1 MFIPLRLLIPNP
13 ADLLGLVPLTSIDQL
28 DAIGVTGIGAAET
41 SDGTVL
47 RASLAT
53 APGHELTVS
62 VPGFPDLA
70 LVLRDLASL
79 EVLVSS
85 NPAARIAVDTFVVRL
100 PRQIFRPVAE
110 TAAGWQ
116 DTGGTAEV
124 AVSMAGAVGP
134 VSIEFDR
141 TGFVRVVPPIDPSG
155 APIAVSA
162 DLTEPVMIGDTGLVI
177 TASGLGLTL
186 DSDDPTISVT
196 SARLLLPPGLAPTDV
211 VLPELTFADAVVS
224 WRGFSGTLTAEWDL
238 TVVGGEVRYTGT
250 DAADGGPR
258 TVPASMF
265 GLNGGLEQIA
275 VRLTD
280 SAPEALGMAGKLR
293 LPFFDDVVDIELG
306 VDGTGGLSVRVAG
319 ADDGAL
325 ELTREGLFTMRVA
338 SLALAASADETA
350 VTVSG
355 SFRPAF
361 FGSEGVGWPEIGV
374 EGLRAGLRGG
384 EPFVEIDGGWIELR
398 DQAVLDLYG
407 FRGELSRIGFGR
419 EDGRLW
425 LGLSGSIQLVELL
438 PAGAAVENARVLWD
452 PNLDVTALSPAEIVA
467 ALSFELSGLAVQYTM
482 PGVLEFSGSAYLI
495 DEGTIRG
502 FGGDLRLQLPTVGL
516 GVAAGLLVGFNTEA
530 PPYPFLFLSL
540 DVDLPA
546 GVPLGQSGLALKGA
560 AGLVGYNV
568 FPRRTEPQN
577 WYEDWYKRGPE
588 VGVLHSSKWAPLR
601 DGLAFGA
608 GVTITTVDGYVKGV
622 RALLALLL
630 PGPVILFEG
639 RALFLAG
646 LSPDAEPP
654 LRMLA
659 VIDGSEGTLQ
669 LNVEAQA
676 ELVPDAVRASGG
688 LEGFFDVDDVTRWHV
703 YLGQDEPADR
713 RIRATVYDLFKASAS
728 LMLDNSSTQLAAGI
742 EVSEEWRYQL
752 VEDTVELA
760 VSFDALIEGRAR
772 LNYRPEQIEGT
783 LRLRALV
790 GLTAP
795 AVELGLSAAAELTAR
810 GPRPLVVD
818 ATVDIS
824 ADLPWPLPDYETEFQ
839 LHWDEPIAPPVNAPL
854 VAISVGN
861 DRTEPDATAS
871 LHSVRLADGADPPRS
886 ALTPAA
892 GRAAAEAA
900 RVVPLDAKVLLTFG
914 VPVDDATGA
923 FFRDTRA
930 AHTWRDVGRFR
941 LTTTVLDVAVY
952 AHDASDGWT
961 SDAGAPARQWDE
973 ANWRLAYRSTG
984 GGSGGERLRGVWL
997 ADEELDDAPSG
1008 ARRLRL
1014 WARDPFTRGG
1024 TDRLLSESGREL
1036 AVRYGG
1042 RSVDL
1047 GPPAATG
1054 TPALPVPPYAEGF
1067 LAGRPDYGR
1076 CRTDPAQRCIR
1087 FTGLADGLYPNG
1099 ITVAGVRCSGAG
1111 IRVDADAV
1119 LADRIEL
1126 VFPEP
1131 VVTVRLR
1138 YRTASTP
1145 DVATIMAHRPS
1156 APAEHRSRLAAWRQ
1170 ASAADLARYQTLAA
1184 LTNRSAAQRTDFA
1197 ALSAKLRKH
1206 GEARPRWPS
1215 GPCEVHLPRPTVT
1228 VGADHTL
1235 EVRVAPGDPLRCLR
1249 IGKHTGALVEVCFT
1263 TVNAATT
1270 VAAQE
1275 AICATNR
1282 TAVADG
1288 AEQVLS
1294 TDTLYRVVVH
1304 SRVDVELRDLG
1315 LPAETPPAAAE
1326 LVLEL
1331 YQALV
1336 DATPA
1341 ARFVQEGY
1349 FRSAGP
1355 PRDLAPYVRWTT
1367 PADRADAV
1375 WTDQD
1380 IAIGFTRGTLRAMFP
1395 GGDHALAV
1403 EVWDTNGVR
1412 IGGRRAATFVAPAPL
1427 SPLLAPEEE
1436 LWFARLADAGTPL
1449 TPGGDDVLFA
1459 AGGGLHPRTRYQLRV
1474 VDTADPAYPLLT
1486 VGFVTSRFAGF
1497 TESLGPDPAWP
1508 DRPVTVPSAAVAG
1521 LDRSAL
1527 RAVVGSAAAIR
1538 YQDGYLAECRLR
1550 GVGTLAEQGA
1560 ARRARVD
1567 REAALDAGLAE
1578 LGRSLGLADQL
1589 LAPPSTSFSVRRL
1602 VTDAG
1607 ATVGLLFTAVEP
1619 IDWRETIRVSQG
1631 TGAPETDK
1639 IVGRVALTVRAGS
1652 TVIGG
1657 ILVPSGDRTRAVY
1670 LFEPGTAV
1678 AAASF
1683 TLTFTHHGQ
1692 ADEPAAPLR
1701 RTGPADPFT
1710 ERVVRMY
1717 N

>member
-1 MFIPLRLLIPNP
+1 MSATMFIPLRLLIPNP

-28 DAIGVTGIGAAET
+28 DAIGVTGIDAAET

-79 EVLVSS
+79 EILISP

-124 AVSMAGAVGP
+124 AVRLAGAAGQ
-134 VSIEFDR
+134 VSVEFDR
-141 TGFVRVVPPIDPSG
+141 TGLVCVVPPVDSSG
-155 APIAVSA
+155 VPIALSA

-177 TASGLGLTL
+177 AATGLGLTL
-186 DSDDPTISVT
+186 NPDDPTISVA
-196 SARLLLPPGLAPTDV
+196 SAHLLLPPDLAPTGV
-211 VLPELTFADAVVS
+211 VLPELTFTDAVVS
-224 WRGFSGTLTAEWDL
+224 RRGFSGTLTADWDL

-250 DAADGGPR
+250 DAASGGPR

-265 GLNGGLEQIA
+265 GLNGGLERIA

-280 SAPEALGMAGKLR
+280 GAPEAVELAGQLR
-293 LPFFDDVVDIELG
+293 LPFFDEVVAVELG
-306 VDGTGGLSVRVAG
+306 VDGTGGLTVRVAG
-319 ADDGAL
+319 AADGAL
-325 ELTREGLFTMRVA
+325 ELNREGLFAMRVA
-338 SLALAASADETA
+338 ALGVAVSADETA

-355 SFRPAF
+355 AFRPEF
-361 FGSEGVGWPEIGV
+361 FGTDGVGWPEIGV

-438 PAGAAVENARVLWD
+438 PVGAAVENARVLWD

-495 DEGTIRG
+495 DEGTIHG

-688 LEGFFDVDDVTRWHV
+688 LDGFFDVDDVTRWHV

-713 RIRATVYDLFKASAS
+713 RIRATVYDLFQASAS
-728 LMLDNSSTQLAAGI
+728 LMLDNSSTRLAAAI
-742 EVSEEWRYQL
+742 ELAEEWRYQL

-760 VSFDALIEGRAR
+760 VTFDALIEGRAR
-772 LNYRPEQIEGT
+772 LDYRPEQVEGT
-783 LRLRALV
+783 LRLRASV
-790 GLTAP
+790 GVTAP

-810 GPRPLVVD
+810 GPRPLVID
-818 ATVDIS
+818 ATVGVA
-824 ADLPWPLPDYETEFQ
+824 ADLPWPLPDYETELH
-839 LHWDEPIAPPVNAPL
+839 LHWDEPIAPPVDEPL

-861 DRTEPDATAS
+861 DRTGPDATVS
-871 LHSVRLADGADPPRS
+871 VHSVRLADGADPPRS
-886 ALTPAA
+886 ALTLGA
-892 GRAAAEAA
+892 GRVAAEAA
-900 RVVPLDAKVLLTFG
+900 PVVPLDARVLLTFG

-923 FFRDTRA
+923 FFRDTGA

-941 LTTTVLDVAVY
+941 LTTTVLDVTVY
-952 AHDASDGWT
+952 EHDVGDGWT
-961 SDAGAPARQWDE
+961 PTVGVPARQWDE
-973 ANWRLAYRSTG
+973 SNWRLAYRSTV
-984 GGSGGERLRGVWL
+984 GGSGAERLRGVWL
-997 ADEELDDAPSG
+997 ADEELSDAPAG

-1014 WARDPFTRGG
+1014 WSRDPFPRGG
-1024 TDRLLSESGREL
+1024 ADRRLSGSGEEL
-1036 AVRYGG
+1036 TVRYGG
-1042 RSVDL
+1042 QSVDL
-1047 GPPAATG
+1047 RPPAATG
-1054 TPALPVPPYAEGF
+1054 TPALPMPPYAEGF
-1067 LAGRPDYGR
+1067 LAGRPDFGR
-1076 CRTDPAQRCIR
+1076 CRTDPAQHCVR

-1099 ITVAGVRCSGAG
+1099 ITVAGVRCTGAG
-1111 IRVDADAV
+1111 LRIEAEAV
-1119 LADRIEL
+1119 RADRIEL
-1126 VFPEP
+1126 VFAEP
-1131 VVTVRLR
+1131 VVTIRLR
-1138 YRTASTP
+1138 YRTGTTP
-1145 DVATIMAHRPS
+1145 DAATIMAHRPS

-1170 ASAADLARYQTLAA
+1170 ASAVDLTRYQTLAA
-1184 LTNRSAAQRTDFA
+1184 LTNRSAAQRTEFA

-1206 GEARPRWPS
+1206 AEARPRWPS
-1215 GPCEVHLPRPTVT
+1215 EPCEVRLPRPTVT

-1249 IGKHTGALVEVCFT
+1249 IGKHTGAWSR
-1263 TVNAATT
+1263 
-1270 VAAQE
+1270 
-1275 AICATNR
+1275 CA
-1282 TAVADG
+1282 
-1288 AEQVLS
+1288 L
-1294 TDTLYRVVVH
+1294 
-1304 SRVDVELRDLG
+1304 
-1315 LPAETPPAAAE
+1315 
-1326 LVLEL
+1326 
-1331 YQALV
+1331 
-1336 DATPA
+1336 
-1341 ARFVQEGY
+1341 
-1349 FRSAGP
+1349 
-1355 PRDLAPYVRWTT
+1355 
-1367 PADRADAV
+1367 
-1375 WTDQD
+1375 
-1380 IAIGFTRGTLRAMFP
+1380 
-1395 GGDHALAV
+1395 
-1403 EVWDTNGVR
+1403 
-1412 IGGRRAATFVAPAPL
+1412 
-1427 SPLLAPEEE
+1427 
-1436 LWFARLADAGTPL
+1436 
-1449 TPGGDDVLFA
+1449 
-1459 AGGGLHPRTRYQLRV
+1459 
-1474 VDTADPAYPLLT
+1474 
-1486 VGFVTSRFAGF
+1486 
-1497 TESLGPDPAWP
+1497 
-1508 DRPVTVPSAAVAG
+1508 
-1521 LDRSAL
+1521 
-1527 RAVVGSAAAIR
+1527 
-1538 YQDGYLAECRLR
+1538 
-1550 GVGTLAEQGA
+1550 
-1560 ARRARVD
+1560 
-1567 REAALDAGLAE
+1567 
-1578 LGRSLGLADQL
+1578 
-1589 LAPPSTSFSVRRL
+1589 PPSTPRPRWPRRRPSAL
-1602 VTDAG
+1602 P
-1607 ATVGLLFTAVEP
+1607 TAP
-1619 IDWRETIRVSQG
+1619 QSPT
-1631 TGAPETDK
+1631 APS
-1639 IVGRVALTVRAGS
+1639 RCCR
-1652 TVIGG
+1652 
-1657 ILVPSGDRTRAVY
+1657 RTRCTVS
-1670 LFEPGTAV
+1670 
-1678 AAASF
+1678 SF
-1683 TLTFTHHGQ
+1683 IAGWTSSCAT
-1692 ADEPAAPLR
+1692 
-1701 RTGPADPFT
+1701 
-1710 ERVVRMY
+1710 
-1717 N
+1717 